1 MVDFS
6 SPRRI
11 ERMYVMAILAV
22 ALARFVN
29 LGFLDLQAWDE
40 ALYAVRSAGI
50 LQFGGLFDQT
60 SFSIGGLYSS
70 LPPPLYVWL
79 TSVSFL
85 IFGVNEFAVRFFS
98 AIFGG
103 LTLIVIYKMGKELHS
118 PKLGF
123 LAAMLFGLNPFV
135 SFYAR
140 QGQFDT
146 TMVFFLSFAV
156 LCLLR
161 YELHGRP
168 RYALIAGLAI
178 GAALMTKLFIGF
190 GIPLAYFFWKA
201 ATHDGKAPIW
211 RPLLM
216 SLGVALLISAPWH
229 VYMTVVRGLG
239 NPLFFLD
246 SSAIVERSVAGI
258 EGNVKPLEVFY
269 YVNQFFVLFPLGV
282 IWFTVGIY
290 RVFKN
295 RDRAWLLLA
304 IWFIVFFVVF
314 SLMRT
319 KLAVYLLPM
328 FVPASLFAAY
338 SLVSAGNGF
347 FSKKLMA
354 ICLATTG
361 IAFVWA
367 SNQTWR
373 DTTKSLAQ
381 QLIHAHLP
389 PFSEIMVYLPFV
401 VISCCV
407 LLIAYTLYRRDDF
420 ARLNLLLPSIIIV
433 PAFVMCFYTI
443 AAVDQFEYRDGAHE
457 LAEFVAE
464 HQPTTLLVAGFDR
477 NPQLTFYLEG
487 ADIGWRDDIEVRR
500 VKPPTERSQLRTW
513 LSQQAKDLPA
523 DALVVIEK
531 DKFIRYEWITAE
543 EVIPLNFSLAFDSRR
558 YAVFQRTPSTE
569 LAHFIK

>member
-1 MVDFS
+1 MVDLS

-11 ERMYVMAILAV
+11 ERMYAIAILAV
-22 ALARFVN
+22 ASARFVN
-29 LGFLDLQAWDE
+29 LGFFDLQAWDE
-40 ALYAVRSAGI
+40 ALYAVRSVGI
-50 LQFGGLFDQT
+50 LHYGGVLDQT

-79 TSVSFL
+79 TSVAFL
-85 IFGVNEFAVRFFS
+85 IFGVSEFAVRFFS
-98 AIFGG
+98 AVFGA
-103 LTLIVIYKMGKELHS
+103 LTLMVIYKTGKELHS

-123 LAAMLFGLNPFV
+123 IAAMLFGLNPFV
-135 SFYAR
+135 SFYSR

-146 TMVFFLSFAV
+146 TLVFFLSLSV
-156 LCLLR
+156 LYLIK
-161 YELHGRP
+161 YEFHGRLH
-168 RYALIAGLAI
+168 YALIAGLAI

-201 ATHDGKAPIW
+201 ATHDGKAPLW
-211 RPLLM
+211 RPLLV
-216 SLGVALLISAPWH
+216 SLGVALLVSAPWH

-246 SSAIVERSVAGI
+246 SSGIIERSVVGI

-282 IWFTVGIY
+282 AWFVVGIY
-290 RVFKN
+290 RAFRN
-295 RDRAWLLLA
+295 RDRAWLFLA

-314 SLMRT
+314 TLMRT

-338 SLVSAGNGF
+338 SLLSAGNGF
-347 FSKKLMA
+347 FSKKLTA
-354 ICLATTG
+354 ICLATTA

-367 SNQTWR
+367 SNQAWR
-373 DTTKSLAQ
+373 NTTKSLAG

-389 PFSEIMVYLPFV
+389 PYSEIMVYLPFV
-401 VISCCV
+401 VIVCCV
-407 LLIAYTLYRRDDF
+407 VLISYALYRRDDF
-420 ARLNLLLPSIIIV
+420 ARLNLLLPSIILV
-433 PAFVMCFYTI
+433 PAFVTCFYTI

-464 HQPTTLLVAGFDR
+464 HQPTTLLLAGFDR

-500 VKPPTERSQLRTW
+500 LKPPTERSQWRTW
-513 LSQQAKDLPA
+513 LSQQTRDLPG
-523 DALVVIEK
+523 DALVVAEK
-531 DKFIRYEWITAE
+531 DKFIRYEWVTADE
-543 EVIPLNFSLAFDSRR
+543 INPLNFSLVFDSRR
-558 YAVFQRTPSTE
+558 YAVFKRTPSTE
-569 LAHFIK
+569 LARLIK